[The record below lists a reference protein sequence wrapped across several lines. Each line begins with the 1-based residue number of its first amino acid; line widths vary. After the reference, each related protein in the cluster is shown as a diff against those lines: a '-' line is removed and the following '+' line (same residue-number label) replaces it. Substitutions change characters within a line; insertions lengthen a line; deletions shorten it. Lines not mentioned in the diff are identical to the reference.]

1 MFKLSLDG
9 VLVDQAVKNPFSELM
24 GESSNQMA
32 VSDVIKAIRRAKA
45 NDNIKG
51 IYLEAGSLSTGF
63 AGIEAIR
70 RELED
75 FKDSGK
81 FIVSYGDYYTQGAYY
96 LCSVADS
103 VFLNPQGS
111 VSLVGL
117 ASQGLFFTG
126 LAEKIGVEHYIFK
139 VGTYKSAV
147 EPFFLKKNIQRNEN
161 FIPLTRI

>member
-9 VLVDQAVKNPFSELM
+9 VLVDQTVKNPFSELM

-70 RELED
+70 RELVV

-81 FIVSYGDYYTQGAYY
+81 FIVSYGDFYTQV
-96 LCSVADS
+96 LTTCV
-103 VFLNPQGS
+103 VWPT
-111 VSLVGL
+111 
-117 ASQGLFFTG
+117 LFF
-126 LAEKIGVEHYIFK
+126 
-139 VGTYKSAV
+139 
-147 EPFFLKKNIQRNEN
+147 
-161 FIPLTRI
+161 